1 MRKVD
6 NKTSKK
12 NSIVAMLIFVLLG
25 VVVAL
30 QFKSVS
36 NTKKEQAKSASAEI
50 LQYEEKIKEL
60 EKKIANE
67 RESKEALQS
76 RYNSEMNYLYNNE
89 KQFYELYKKYESDI
103 AQYRF
108 NAGLTTVSGT
118 GIDIGLDDAP
128 SRYDSVPG
136 LLVHDIYLNEIV
148 NTLRAAGAQAIAVNG
163 ERIVS
168 MSETLCL
175 GPSIRVNGTKLF
187 APYHIEAI
195 GNPQELLAAFKS
207 STIYAIMIRDNLI
220 VDPVI
225 KDNIIIKKYSKSYL
239 SSVDLLK

>member
-1 MRKVD
+1 M
-6 NKTSKK
+6 
-12 NSIVAMLIFVLLG
+12 
-25 VVVAL
+25 
-30 QFKSVS
+30 
-36 NTKKEQAKSASAEI
+36 
-50 LQYEEKIKEL
+50 
-60 EKKIANE
+60 
-67 RESKEALQS
+67 
-76 RYNSEMNYLYNNE
+76 
-89 KQFYELYKKYESDI
+89 
-103 AQYRF
+103 
-108 NAGLTTVSGT
+108 
-118 GIDIGLDDAP
+118 
-128 SRYDSVPG
+128 
-136 LLVHDIYLNEIV
+136 HDIYLNEIV

-207 STIYAIMIRDNLI
+207 STIYAIMIKDNLI
-220 VDPVI
+220 VDPGV